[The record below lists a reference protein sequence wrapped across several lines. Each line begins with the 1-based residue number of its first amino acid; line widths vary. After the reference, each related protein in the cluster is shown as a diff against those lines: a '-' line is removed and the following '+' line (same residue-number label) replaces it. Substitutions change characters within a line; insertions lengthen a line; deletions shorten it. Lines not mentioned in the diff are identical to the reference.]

1 MPRDS
6 AAIDR
11 REQIL
16 AIATELFQKGF
27 RATSLDQVA
36 AEMGVTRP
44 ALYYYFRSKEEL
56 LAAIY
61 DRGVG
66 VLIER
71 ASKLFTERLPADV
84 LLRRLIEVHVGTM
97 LQERPIVR
105 VYFQEK
111 DSLGKA
117 ASRSVKAKEVAF
129 TKMMADAI
137 QAGQAEGVFRQGDP
151 ELIVNAILGML
162 IWVYQWY
169 RPDRHAEED
178 IGETFWQLLAGGLVL
193 KPAAAGSRDRRRHVA
208 GVSSGLRRRRPGR
221 SPPPAAR
228 SRRARAGRRADARG
242 ATPRRRGDRR
252 A

>member
-1 MPRDS
+1 MAREPARV
-6 AAIDR
+6 DR

-71 ASKLFTERLPADV
+71 ASPLFAEHLAPDV
-84 LLRRLIEVHVGTM
+84 LLRRLIEVHVRTM
-97 LQERPIVR
+97 LQEGPIVR

-111 DSLGKA
+111 DSLGEA

-129 TKMMADAI
+129 TKMMARAI
-137 QAGQAEGVFRQGDP
+137 RGGQSQGVFRQGDP

-169 RPDRHAEED
+169 RPERHEEAEVS
-178 IGETFWQLLAGGLVL
+178 ETFWHLLAGGLVL
-193 KPAAAGSRDRRRHVA
+193 KPVAAVRRVKRA
-208 GVSSGLRRRRPGR
+208 ANTSGR
-221 SPPPAAR
+221 SFAA
-228 SRRARAGRRADARG
+228 
-242 ATPRRRGDRR
+242 P
-252 A
+252 